1 MVIGG
6 SFYEYGNTMRGKTNH
21 ARERRLRRDQ
31 TEAERVLWQHL
42 RDRRL
47 GMKFRRQQPV
57 GPFIVEFLSLEAAV
71 IVEVDGSQHQETV
84 GAGRTRFLERRG
96 YRVLR
101 FWNHDVLV
109 RTESVLEVILASVAL
124 TPTPLPEGEGLKLR

>member
-1 MVIGG
+1 MQCT
-6 SFYEYGNTMRGKTNH
+6 SAQLQF
-21 ARERRLRRDQ
+21 ARQIRRESTD
-31 TEAERVLWQHL
+31 AERLLWFHL

-47 GMKFRRQQPV
+47 GVKFRRQQFV
-57 GPFIVEFLSLEAAV
+57 GPFIVDFLSLEAAV
-71 IVEVDGSQHQETV
+71 IVEVDGSQHQEAV
-84 GAGRTRFLERRG
+84 DAGRMRFLERRG
-96 YRVLR
+96 FRVLR

>member
-1 MVIGG
+1 MQCT
-6 SFYEYGNTMRGKTNH
+6 SAQLQF
-21 ARERRLRRDQ
+21 ARQIRRESTD
-31 TEAERVLWQHL
+31 AERLLWFHL

-47 GMKFRRQQPV
+47 GAKFRRQQSV
-57 GPFIVEFLSLEAAV
+57 GPFIVDFLSLEAAV
-71 IVEVDGSQHQETV
+71 IVEVDGSQHQEAV
-84 GAGRTRFLERRG
+84 DAGRMRFLERRG
-96 YRVLR
+96 FRVLR

>member
-1 MVIGG
+1 MQ
-6 SFYEYGNTMRGKTNH
+6 STPAKLQF
-21 ARERRLRRDQ
+21 ARQLRRESTD
-31 TEAERVLWQHL
+31 AERLLWFHL

-47 GMKFRRQQPV
+47 GVKFRRQQPV
-57 GPFIVEFLSLEAAV
+57 GPFIVDFLSVEARL
-71 IVEVDGSQHQETV
+71 IVELDGSQHDE
-84 GAGRTRFLERRG
+84 GIDASRTCFLERRG

-101 FWNHDVLV
+101 FWNHDALV

>member
-1 MVIGG
+1 MQCT
-6 SFYEYGNTMRGKTNH
+6 SAQLQF
-21 ARERRLRRDQ
+21 ARQLRRESTD
-31 TEAERVLWQHL
+31 AERLLWFHL

-47 GMKFRRQQPV
+47 GAKFRRQQPV
-57 GPFIVEFLSLEAAV
+57 GPFIVDFLSLEAAV
-71 IVEVDGSQHQETV
+71 IVEVDGSQHQEAV
-84 GAGRTRFLERRG
+84 DAGRTRFLERRG
-96 YRVLR
+96 FRVLR